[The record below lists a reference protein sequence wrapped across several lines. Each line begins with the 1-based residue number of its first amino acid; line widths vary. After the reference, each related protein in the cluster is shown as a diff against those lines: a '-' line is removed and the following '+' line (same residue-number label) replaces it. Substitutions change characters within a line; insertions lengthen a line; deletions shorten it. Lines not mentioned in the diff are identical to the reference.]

1 MENNKLN
8 NSEST
13 EDSENFT
20 TMNNQSSKWIDN
32 SGDEVNDVFGFNAS
46 AELVNGRAAMVGFL
60 MLILTELVFH
70 GRPVTSA
77 IFGINWTMLK
87 INNKFKVFLY
97 ISIWVIIWGSI
108 ASLIDLPF
116 LKNGIYREGDL
127 GQYLT
132 FSFTAMISIITAKNI
147 FNKINL

>member
-1 MENNKLN
+1 MENNKFSD
-8 NSEST
+8 SESI
-13 EDSENFT
+13 EEVENIST
-20 TMNNQSSKWIDN
+20 INNQTSKWIDN
-32 SGDEVNDVFGFNAS
+32 SGEEVKDVFGFNES
-46 AELVNGRAAMVGFL
+46 AELVNGRAAMVGFF

-77 IFGINWTMLK
+77 IFGINWIMVKT
-87 INNKFKVFLY
+87 NHKFKVFLY
-97 ISIWVIIWGSI
+97 ISVWVIIWGSI

-116 LKNGIYREGDL
+116 LNNGIYREGDL

-132 FSFTAMISIITAKNI
+132 FSLTAMISIISAKNI

>member
-8 NSEST
+8 DSGFT
-13 EDSENFT
+13 EDSENIST
-20 TMNNQSSKWIDN
+20 INNQSSKWVDN
-32 SGDEVNDVFGFNAS
+32 SGDEVNDVFGFNPS
-46 AELVNGRAAMVGFL
+46 AELVNGRAAMVGFF
-60 MLILTELVFH
+60 MLVLTELVFH

-77 IFGINWTMLK
+77 IFGINWTMEK
-87 INNKFKVFLY
+87 TNQKFKVILY
-97 ISIWVIIWGSI
+97 ISVWVIIWGSI

-116 LKNGIYREGDL
+116 LKNGIYSEGDL

-132 FSFTAMISIITAKNI
+132 FSLTAIISIISAKSI

>member
-1 MENNKLN
+1 MKNKQLN

-13 EDSENFT
+13 EDTENISNI
-20 TMNNQSSKWIDN
+20 NNQDSKWIDN
-32 SGDEVNDVFGFNAS
+32 SGEEVNDVFGFNAS
-46 AELVNGRAAMVGFL
+46 AELVNGRAAMVGFF
-60 MLILTELVFH
+60 MLILTELVFQ

-77 IFGINWTMLK
+77 IFGINWTMEK
-87 INNKFKVFLY
+87 TNQKFKVFLY
-97 ISIWVIIWGSI
+97 ISVWVIIWGSV

-116 LKNGIYREGDL
+116 LKNGIYSEGDL

-132 FSFTAMISIITAKNI
+132 FSLTAMISIVSAKNI